1 MPGGVG
7 GDLAGEFC
15 RREEGATPA
24 LLNPEVFAD
33 VLEVQTPYTRMYY
46 CPGQTE
52 VRPGDLWGVLGRAA
66 ERKLR
71 VSVVTVDPN
80 GLGTEDL
87 LTIGVVLS
95 RSGRWLEP
103 EVLPRDLPLDGD
115 G

>member
-1 MPGGVG
+1 
-7 GDLAGEFC
+7 
-15 RREEGATPA
+15 
-24 LLNPEVFAD
+24 
-33 VLEVQTPYTRMYY
+33 
-46 CPGQTE
+46 
-52 VRPGDLWGVLGRAA
+52 
-66 ERKLR
+66 
-71 VSVVTVDPN
+71 VTVDPN